1 MPEARPEASSSP
13 EPWQPALQVQDLHTY
28 YGESWILRGVS
39 LMVAP
44 GETVALL
51 GRNGAGKTTLILSVA
66 GLVPARQG
74 VVRLF
79 GREVG
84 RLPPHVRARAGL
96 GLVPQGRRIFP
107 SLTVRENIEVAGRG
121 GSAWDLERL
130 LDIFPA
136 LQARLS
142 TLAGRLSGGEQQML
156 AIARALRSSP
166 RVLLLDEPSEG
177 LAVRVREQ
185 LLRLIGQLH
194 GLGLSTVLAEQNV
207 AFALE
212 VSSRIYLLSEGR
224 IVFAGDS
231 AQFQAQREQLQRQFL
246 GV

>member
-1 MPEARPEASSSP
+1 
-13 EPWQPALQVQDLHTY
+13 VQDLHTY

-39 LMVAP
+39 LTVAP

-74 VVRLF
+74 VVSLF

-84 RLPPHVRARAGL
+84 HLPPHLRARAGL

-107 SLTVRENIEVAGRG
+107 SLTVRENIEVAARD

-136 LQARLS
+136 LRPRLN

-166 RVLLLDEPSEG
+166 KVLLLDEPSEG

-194 GLGLSTVLAEQNV
+194 GLGLSVVLAEQNV
-207 AFALE
+207 SFALE
-212 VSSRIYLLSEGR
+212 VSSRVYLLSEGR
-224 IVFAGDS
+224 IVFGGDA